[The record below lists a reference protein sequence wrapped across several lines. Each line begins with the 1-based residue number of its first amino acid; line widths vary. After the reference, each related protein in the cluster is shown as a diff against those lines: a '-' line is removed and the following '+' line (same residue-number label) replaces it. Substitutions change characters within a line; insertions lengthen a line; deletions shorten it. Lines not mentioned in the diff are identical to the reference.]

1 MADPTRRDELAERL
15 ADIRSRIA
23 AAAQAGGVEEVT
35 LVVVTKTWPASDV
48 RLLHELGV
56 TDVGENRH
64 QEAATKVGELA
75 GLDLR
80 WHFVGQVQSNKA
92 AAIAGYTDVVHSV
105 DSVRVVRRLDSGA
118 HRRERVVD
126 CFVQLD
132 LDPGAEGHGH
142 RGGVAPADVEEVAA
156 AVDAAPSLRLIGVM
170 GVAPLE
176 EEPARAFER
185 LAAVRAQVCDHYPT
199 ATAMSAGMTG
209 DFEAAI
215 AAGAT
220 HVRVGSAI
228 LGSRPVLR

>member
-1 MADPTRRDELAERL
+1 MSEGTRRDELAERL
-15 ADIRSRIA
+15 AEVRARIVA
-23 AAAQAGGVEEVT
+23 AATPVGERDVT
-35 LVVVTKTWPASDV
+35 LVVVTKTWPANDI

-56 TDVGENRH
+56 SDVGENRH
-64 QEAATKVGELA
+64 QEAEPKVSELA

-92 AAIAGYTDVVHSV
+92 AAIAGYADVVHSV

-118 HRRERVVD
+118 ERHHRVVD
-126 CFVQLD
+126 CFVQVD
-132 LDPGAEGHGH
+132 LGQDTEAHGH
-142 RGGVAPADVEEVAA
+142 RGGVRPTDVEEIAA
-156 AVDAAPSLRLIGVM
+156 AVDAAASLRLIGVM
-170 GVAPLE
+170 GVAPIG
-176 EEPARAFER
+176 EEPAEAFER
-185 LAAVRAQVCDHYPT
+185 LAAVRARLGEHYPT

-228 LGSRPVLR
+228 LGSRPALR